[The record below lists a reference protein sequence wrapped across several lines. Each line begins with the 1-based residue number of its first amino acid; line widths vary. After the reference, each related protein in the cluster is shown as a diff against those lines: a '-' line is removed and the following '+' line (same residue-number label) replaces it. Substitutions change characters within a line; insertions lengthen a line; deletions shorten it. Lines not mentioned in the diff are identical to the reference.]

1 MMIVRYRIDE
11 HNSIYHKLK
20 RMEKELKELID
31 CVEDKEEEV
40 QEERKRD
47 DYEEEYRYDM
57 RGGSTSHGG
66 RYGYRMSR

>member
-1 MMIVRYRIDE
+1 MMVVRYRVDE

-40 QEERKRD
+40 REDSKYE
-47 DYEEEYRYDM
+47 DYEESYRSNM
-57 RGGSTSHGG
+57 RSSGGG
-66 RYGYRMSR
+66 RYRMGR

>member
-1 MMIVRYRIDE
+1 MMIVRYRVDE

-40 QEERKRD
+40 REESR
-47 DYEEEYRYDM
+47 YEEYDEDYRYDA
-57 RGGSTSHGG
+57 RGGSVNTRSGG
-66 RYGYRMSR
+66 RYRMGR

>member
-1 MMIVRYRIDE
+1 MMVVRYRVDE

-31 CVEDKEEEV
+31 CVEDKDNEA
-40 QEERKRD
+40 QEEMKRE

-57 RGGSTSHGG
+57 RGGSGSRGG